1 MENYGQAAWARC
13 ERVRMPGEGRGASDV
28 WGARFRRFDGE
39 WGAEAVR
46 FDRRKVGI
54 RVGGGALGALVG
66 RGWGGCV
73 AGTLGFARC
82 LAAGGGVGGV

>member
-1 MENYGQAAWARC
+1 
-13 ERVRMPGEGRGASDV
+13 MPGEGRGASDV

-54 RVGGGALGALVG
+54 RVGGGARGALVG
-66 RGWGGCV
+66 
-73 AGTLGFARC
+73 LS
-82 LAAGGGVGGV
+82 LIHI